1 MNVEKL
7 REYKELLDNGAI
19 TQEEF
24 DNLKAN
30 LLAGTEADSSET
42 AANTAAATPEPVAT
56 TETVIQA
63 TTKVKK
69 MNKHVFTWV
78 GNFLFGG
85 LGVDRFMRGQ
95 IGLGILKLL
104 TAGALGVWTL
114 IDWIISLTKVYGSA
128 FGSEEEVTFINGKY
142 AR

>member
-7 REYKELLDNGAI
+7 REYKELLDSEAI

-30 LLAGTEADSSET
+30 LLAGSETDSSAS
-42 AANTAAATPEPVAT
+42 AANTAAATPAPVPT

-69 MNKHVFTWV
+69 MNKHVFIWV

-114 IDWIISLTKVYGSA
+114 VDWIISLTKVYGSA